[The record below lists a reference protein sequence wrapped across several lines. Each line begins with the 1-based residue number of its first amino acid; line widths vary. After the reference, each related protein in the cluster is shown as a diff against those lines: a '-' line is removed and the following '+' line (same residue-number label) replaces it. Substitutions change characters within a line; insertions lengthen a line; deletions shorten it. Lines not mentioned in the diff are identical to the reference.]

1 MTTTIHQPP
10 KETTTM
16 EAITSHVVYALR
28 STSQV
33 IQYNFRFT
41 DIRELN
47 RAFDEAS
54 DPAQHAAINTLIE
67 QHQLDLHKACGLLLE
82 ELQEA
87 GVNVESACGDDGDY
101 NIHLVTAENT
111 YEIAGGTI

>member
-1 MTTTIHQPP
+1 MENMTARI
-10 KETTTM
+10 
-16 EAITSHVVYALR
+16 VYTLR
-28 STSQV
+28 TTSQV
-33 IQYNFRFT
+33 MEYNFRFR

-47 RAFDEAS
+47 RAFDATS

-101 NIHLVTAENT
+101 NIYLVTAENT